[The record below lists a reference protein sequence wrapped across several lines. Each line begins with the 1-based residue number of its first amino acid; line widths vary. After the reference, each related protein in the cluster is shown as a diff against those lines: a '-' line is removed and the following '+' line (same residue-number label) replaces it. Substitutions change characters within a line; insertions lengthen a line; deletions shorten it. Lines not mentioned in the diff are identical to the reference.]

1 MCDGVHGFD
10 ISSIHSVGE
19 CYHFAWCLQPS
30 HLCLQISNHSQPA
43 HICLSESCPL
53 ISLIKYAIDVHNTQL
68 YATAIDILKGVWL
81 QLKAVC
87 GLYAVFVL
95 PPGDQQAN

>member
-10 ISSIHSVGE
+10 ISSIYSVGQ
-19 CYHFAWCLQPS
+19 CYHFVWRLQPN

-43 HICLSESCPL
+43 HIFLSELCPL

-68 YATAIDILKGVWL
+68 YML
-81 QLKAVC
+81 QLTAVC
-87 GLYAVFVL
+87 RLYVVNVL